1 MTQWRA
7 LIGDEIIQPQSNE
20 ANYFHLNDDSDS
32 NNRAF
37 RHSTHFF
44 FYTVPRGGQIE
55 TCEEREELEA
65 QRGTL

>member
-1 MTQWRA
+1 MMIQTQ
-7 LIGDEIIQPQSNE
+7 IIV
-20 ANYFHLNDDSDS
+20 
-32 NNRAF
+32 
-37 RHSTHFF
+37 HSAIQHTF

>member
-1 MTQWRA
+1 MTQWRTF
-7 LIGDEIIQPQSNE
+7 IGDEMIQLQSNE
-20 ANYFHLNDDSDS
+20 ANYVHLNEDSDS

-44 FYTVPRGGQIE
+44 FYTGPRGGQIE
-55 TCEEREELEA
+55 TCEEREELGA